1 MKFDLKQV
9 FNIVGDSKDLDHQ
22 IIADQL
28 SDIRGLDL
36 ATPIS
41 IKGRVYNR
49 AGVVYLEYTASFTL
63 DHTCDRCL
71 KDFQREYQL
80 SFDHIVVPSLS
91 GDNDDYIVADG
102 ECIEM
107 NDIAV
112 TDILLQLP
120 VKILCKEDCKGLCM
134 VCGCDLNQCTCEHIN

>member
-9 FNIVGDSKDLDHQ
+9 FNIVEDSKDLDHQ
-22 IIADQL
+22 ITADQL

-41 IKGRVYNR
+41 IKGRVYNQ

>member
-22 IIADQL
+22 ITADQL

-71 KDFQREYQL
+71 KDFQREYQF

>member
-9 FNIVGDSKDLDHQ
+9 FNIVEDSKDLDHQ
-22 IIADQL
+22 ITADQL

>member
-9 FNIVGDSKDLDHQ
+9 FNIVGESKDLDHQ
-22 IIADQL
+22 ITADQL

>member
-22 IIADQL
+22 ITADQL

-71 KDFQREYQL
+71 KDFQRDYQL

>member
-22 IIADQL
+22 ITADQL

>member
-9 FNIVGDSKDLDHQ
+9 FNIVGDSKNLDHQ
-22 IIADQL
+22 ITADQL

>member
-9 FNIVGDSKDLDHQ
+9 FNIVGDSKDLDHH
-22 IIADQL
+22 ITADQL

>member
-22 IIADQL
+22 ITADQL

-120 VKILCKEDCKGLCM
+120 VKILCKEECKGLCM

>member
-22 IIADQL
+22 ITADQL

-71 KDFQREYQL
+71 KDFQREYQF

-112 TDILLQLP
+112 TAILLQLP

>member
-22 IIADQL
+22 ITADQL

-71 KDFQREYQL
+71 KDFQREYQF

-91 GDNDDYIVADG
+91 GDSDDYIVADG

>member
-22 IIADQL
+22 ITADQL

-80 SFDHIVVPSLS
+80 SFDHIIVPSLS